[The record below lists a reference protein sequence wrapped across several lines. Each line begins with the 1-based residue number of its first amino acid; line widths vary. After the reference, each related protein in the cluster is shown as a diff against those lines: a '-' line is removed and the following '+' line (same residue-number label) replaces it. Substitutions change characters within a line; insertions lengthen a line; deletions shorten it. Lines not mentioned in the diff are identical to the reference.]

1 VGLGSAMM
9 NGNGPLVHLPVLNGK
24 NYDAWCIQMKVIFGM
39 QDVLDIIMA
48 GLQELE
54 KDAGEAQKR
63 MFRESKKLD
72 YKAIFLI
79 HQCMDPQKFAKIV
92 SATSAKQAWDILA
105 KVYVGS
111 ERLKRVKMQT
121 LKRQFEL
128 LQMKEKEGVAEYL
141 NQVQGLS
148 NKMMACGANLKDQ
161 DLVEK
166 VLRTLSSRFDYVVA
180 AIEESKDFTK
190 IKLDELQC
198 SLEAHEQRIK
208 ERETDRPF
216 EQALFTQSGR
226 KYKPGPDSGKV
237 KIKQK
242 SHKSKR
248 ARDDSTDDSSAD
260 EANRDDGGSQSRQTG
275 LPHNGKNG
283 NTKRKQVQ
291 YCREWGHFATQCKA
305 RKQLKGR
312 DDQAQLAQESESEE
326 DLILLMVTN
335 DSDKATNSEWYLDTG
350 CSNYMTGRK
359 DWLVDLDESVKKNV
373 RFANNSTVKAEG
385 LGRVLIHRKDGKRF
399 VISEVLYVPNMHNN
413 LLSLE

>member
-1 VGLGSAMM
+1 MGLGSAMM

-141 NQVQGLS
+141 N
-148 NKMMACGANLKDQ
+148 
-161 DLVEK
+161 
-166 VLRTLSSRFDYVVA
+166 
-180 AIEESKDFTK
+180 
-190 IKLDELQC
+190 
-198 SLEAHEQRIK
+198 
-208 ERETDRPF
+208 
-216 EQALFTQSGR
+216 
-226 KYKPGPDSGKV
+226 
-237 KIKQK
+237 
-242 SHKSKR
+242 
-248 ARDDSTDDSSAD
+248 
-260 EANRDDGGSQSRQTG
+260 
-275 LPHNGKNG
+275 
-283 NTKRKQVQ
+283 
-291 YCREWGHFATQCKA
+291 
-305 RKQLKGR
+305 
-312 DDQAQLAQESESEE
+312 
-326 DLILLMVTN
+326 
-335 DSDKATNSEWYLDTG
+335 
-350 CSNYMTGRK
+350 
-359 DWLVDLDESVKKNV
+359 
-373 RFANNSTVKAEG
+373 
-385 LGRVLIHRKDGKRF
+385 RV
-399 VISEVLYVPNMHNN
+399 
-413 LLSLE
+413 

>member
-1 VGLGSAMM
+1 MM
-9 NGNGPLVHLPVLNGK
+9 NGNGPSTHLSVLDGK
-24 NYDAWCIQMKVIFGM
+24 NYDAWCIQMKVIFEM

-141 NQVQGLS
+141 NRVQGLS
-148 NKMMACGANLKDQ
+148 NQMMACGANLKDQ

-166 VLRTLSSRFDYVVA
+166 VLRTLSSRFDYVVV
-180 AIEESKDFTK
+180 AIEESKDFTEM
-190 IKLDELQC
+190 KLDELQC

-208 ERETDRPF
+208 EREIDRP
-216 EQALFTQSGR
+216 
-226 KYKPGPDSGKV
+226 
-237 KIKQK
+237 
-242 SHKSKR
+242 
-248 ARDDSTDDSSAD
+248 
-260 EANRDDGGSQSRQTG
+260 
-275 LPHNGKNG
+275 
-283 NTKRKQVQ
+283 
-291 YCREWGHFATQCKA
+291 
-305 RKQLKGR
+305 
-312 DDQAQLAQESESEE
+312 SE
-326 DLILLMVTN
+326 
-335 DSDKATNSEWYLDTG
+335 
-350 CSNYMTGRK
+350 
-359 DWLVDLDESVKKNV
+359 
-373 RFANNSTVKAEG
+373 
-385 LGRVLIHRKDGKRF
+385 
-399 VISEVLYVPNMHNN
+399 
-413 LLSLE
+413 